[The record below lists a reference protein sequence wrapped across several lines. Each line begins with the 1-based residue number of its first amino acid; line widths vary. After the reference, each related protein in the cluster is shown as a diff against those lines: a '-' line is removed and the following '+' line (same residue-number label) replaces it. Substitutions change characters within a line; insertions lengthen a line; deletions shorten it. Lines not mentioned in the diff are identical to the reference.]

1 MEVKQ
6 DEILKISSR
15 QELRQ
20 WFVSNGLSEKCCWVV
35 VSMREKANTLL
46 YLDVVEEALCFGW
59 IDSTR
64 KKMPDGTLIQRLSR
78 RLKNGNWTELN
89 KERVRRLE
97 YLGLMTDEGRKFLPE
112 DMDVSQFTIHP
123 TIMLALKSDPAVYK
137 NFVSFP
143 SLYQRVRIDTIQS
156 RLKRKE
162 PEIFKRRL
170 EKFLTCTRENK
181 MYGEWNDNG
190 RLLNYK
196 DIGTNPLGTGPP
208 L

>member
-1 MEVKQ
+1 M
-6 DEILKISSR
+6 
-15 QELRQ
+15 
-20 WFVSNGLSEKCCWVV
+20 
-35 VSMREKANTLL
+35 
-46 YLDVVEEALCFGW
+46 
-59 IDSTR
+59 
-64 KKMPDGTLIQRLSR
+64 
-78 RLKNGNWTELN
+78 
-89 KERVRRLE
+89 ERVRRLE

-143 SLYQRVRIDTIQS
+143 PLYQRVRIDTIQS

-170 EKFLTCTRENK
+170 EKFLICTRENK